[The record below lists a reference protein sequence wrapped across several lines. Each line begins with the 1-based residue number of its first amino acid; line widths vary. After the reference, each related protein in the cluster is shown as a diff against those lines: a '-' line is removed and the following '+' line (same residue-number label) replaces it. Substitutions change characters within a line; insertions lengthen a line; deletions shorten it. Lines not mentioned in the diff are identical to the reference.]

1 MKDILLHAEQTSTPA
16 LLSLF
21 GKAGLLYKKK
31 SDFCDVVN
39 EQSVSNVFVAR
50 IARKVFVEDLSYILK
65 DFGN

>member
-1 MKDILLHAEQTSTPA
+1 MSVNWFPQIWFDSMEDILLGAKQTSTAP

-39 EQSVSNVFVAR
+39 EQCVS
-50 IARKVFVEDLSYILK
+50 ILLWLELLGK
-65 DFGN
+65 F